1 MACAF
6 WIIVLISLFGR
17 FSATQECSPSVTD
30 KHLTYL
36 DKLID
41 GQLYSSSW
49 TIAINLLVKGPL
61 TDYCY
66 NKGIVHQL
74 SYLLD
79 NMTFKE
85 NSESQKLKVILED
98 LYTDEIASCTI
109 NSDIEKAD
117 IIKCSQTINLSPA
130 EILQRVKHSFL
141 VARDFRLDLDIDKEC
156 KALYGKCNDD
166 NNNTTKGSQCACP
179 SPTTVITQK
188 SLSGLSEFKSSTYS
202 TSFPHHTTTLI
213 EDISGTYPHKPSSP
227 PKNSEGID
235 TSSVIFTNM
244 PTERQPLT
252 NIVDHSYAATT
263 LQPGPNT
270 ESSHNTMDL
279 TLLSTEFPKEQQHNG
294 RKKEPKESNLFTIF
308 NIILTIVGLLCLCG
322 LLYYRYHYR
331 LLKRRLHRDRGL
343 QLPEERPLQIPLDEI
358 V

>member
-166 NNNTTKGSQCACP
+166 NNNTTK
-179 SPTTVITQK
+179 
-188 SLSGLSEFKSSTYS
+188 
-202 TSFPHHTTTLI
+202 
-213 EDISGTYPHKPSSP
+213 
-227 PKNSEGID
+227 
-235 TSSVIFTNM
+235 
-244 PTERQPLT
+244 
-252 NIVDHSYAATT
+252 
-263 LQPGPNT
+263 
-270 ESSHNTMDL
+270 
-279 TLLSTEFPKEQQHNG
+279 EQQHNG